1 MGLGPPVIELYRQ
14 LKLQGALD
22 DITSVMELGS
32 QDFWCPQQN
41 LFKGLFAAFG
51 RPQPDLALLATTN
64 TSQKPARLLYEA
76 LGIAY
81 DCVDVDGRTGSL
93 VLDLN
98 FDTAPEEHWSKYGL
112 VTNHGTSEH
121 ILNQYNVFKMM
132 HDFTKPGGVMI
143 HAVPFTVHLEH
154 GFFNYQPNFF
164 EALARYNSYETLG
177 LWVGPDWQLASFIPW
192 DPTLLDYLSLSSKT
206 THLLVAA
213 LRKMYDKPFC
223 VPFQEIY
230 EGMVP
235 DEARSRYSMV
245 VDGEIL
251 DGRRVKY
258 LTKDEILAKEYQT
271 EIMSLNNW
279 IAAYKGQIDGL
290 KHELAVTKYHYD
302 QLRYGPPPEPFSA
315 QIATL
320 AREVADLNLR
330 HEAHLKQLE
339 RLHAS
344 RDETT
349 KQLEQT
355 IKELQQLNA
364 SKEDAVTQLEQLR
377 ASREE
382 TTAQLDQ
389 LRASKE
395 ATATELEE
403 LRASNA
409 ETVGQLD
416 QLRASKEATMDQ
428 LEHLRSSNEETTG
441 QLEQLLASKEATA
454 KQLEELRSDNQSL
467 ARERAVLSQEKSH
480 LLVAHATLRGM
491 TVDNMK
497 AKDLALELKRRIG
510 RRIAA
515 TLRLG

>member
-51 RPQPDLALLATTN
+51 RPQPDPALLATTN

-81 DCVDVDGRTGSL
+81 NSVDVDGRTGSL

-98 FDTAPEEHWSKYGL
+98 FDTAPEEHWSQYGL

-164 EALARYNSYETLG
+164 EALARYNSHETLG

-330 HEAHLKQLE
+330 HESHLQQLE

-344 RDETT
+344 RAETT
-349 KQLEQT
+349 TQLEQP
-355 IKELQQLNA
+355 
-364 SKEDAVTQLEQLR
+364 VTQLDQFRASREEIVTQLDQLRASREESVAQLDQLR

-382 TTAQLDQ
+382 TVAQLDQ

-395 ATATELEE
+395 ATA
-403 LRASNA
+403 
-409 ETVGQLD
+409 
-416 QLRASKEATMDQ
+416 KQ

-480 LLVAHATLRGM
+480 LLVAHAALRGM

-497 AKDLALELKRRIG
+497 AKDLALALKRRIG